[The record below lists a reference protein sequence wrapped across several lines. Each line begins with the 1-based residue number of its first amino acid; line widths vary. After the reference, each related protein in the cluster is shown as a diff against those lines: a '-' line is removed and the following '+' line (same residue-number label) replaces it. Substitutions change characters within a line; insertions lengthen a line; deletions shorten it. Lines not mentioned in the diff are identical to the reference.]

1 MSGSLTLNK
10 YQSEL
15 NYRLKRYEVI
25 SKYISINERIEN
37 LNGIYEFMNNHFMD
51 IHSYLKLKND
61 NYYRKFFIIGIKKAE
76 KLLEETNNSISMK
89 VSEELKYK
97 FKDNLK
103 EYIKKRDLYIRIK
116 LSLIPKFNNDLTESI
131 LDFL

>member
-37 LNGIYEFMNNHFMD
+37 LNGIYEFMNNHW
-51 IHSYLKLKND
+51 
-61 NYYRKFFIIGIKKAE
+61 
-76 KLLEETNNSISMK
+76 
-89 VSEELKYK
+89 
-97 FKDNLK
+97 
-103 EYIKKRDLYIRIK
+103 
-116 LSLIPKFNNDLTESI
+116 LI
-131 LDFL
+131 